1 MHCPRG
7 YMVACLPLALLLFF
21 GARGNLAG
29 QSAGDIL
36 DVALTGGRV
45 VDPASGLDATRN
57 VGVRAGKIVAV
68 TKHSLKARD
77 IVDVRGLVVAP
88 GFIDLHSHG
97 QDEDSYGFYARDGVT
112 TALELELG
120 TYPVAPWYQ
129 ARDGNARVN
138 FGVSVGHPGARRA
151 LVQADS
157 SREGA
162 SIVFDDGPWVRTAI
176 EPSRLGELETR
187 LQAGLCEGALG
198 VGMGIAYTRAASREE
213 VLRVFG
219 VAARG
224 QVPVFVHMRYGG
236 LLEPGGAVDAL
247 QEVLADAAATGAAL
261 HVVHI
266 TSMGLAQT
274 PLLLQMIDGARH
286 HGLEVTTEA
295 YPYSATQT
303 AIQSA
308 VYDSGWQARTG
319 ITFGDLLWPATG
331 ERLTEQTFNQYRKI
345 GGSVIAFIIPDS
357 VVSLAIRNPLVM
369 IASDAGAR
377 GSGHPRHAG
386 THARVLGHFVRKQ
399 GALSL
404 MEAVRKLSLMPAQR
418 LERAVPEMHQKG
430 RVRVGADGDLTVFDP
445 SSVVDRAT
453 YEDPDQYSTGILHVL
468 VNGTFVVRDGN
479 LVEGVAPGRPIRRPL
494 CTPQRSTRESP
505 K

>member
-1 MHCPRG
+1 MHCPGR
-7 YMVACLPLALLLFF
+7 YMVAGLPLTLLLSL
-21 GARGNLAG
+21 GALGNLAA

-36 DVALTGGRV
+36 DIALTGGRV

-57 VGVRAGKIVAV
+57 VGVRAGKIAAV
-68 TKHSLKARD
+68 TTRSLKARD
-77 IVDVRGLVVAP
+77 TVDVHGLVVAP

-129 ARDGNARVN
+129 AREGKARVN

-151 LVQADS
+151 VVQADS

-162 SIVFDDGPWVRTAI
+162 SIIFEDGPWVRTAI

-219 VAARG
+219 VAARSR
-224 QVPVFVHMRYGG
+224 VPVFVHMRYGG
-236 LLEPGGAVDAL
+236 LLEPGGSVDAL
-247 QEVLADAAATGAAL
+247 QELLADAAATGAAL

-266 TSMGLAQT
+266 TSMGLART

-286 HGLEVTTEA
+286 RGLDVTTEA
-295 YPYSATQT
+295 YPYTATLT

-308 VYDSGWQARTG
+308 VYDSGWQARMG

-331 ERLTEQTFNQYRKI
+331 ERLSERTFNKYRKL
-345 GGSVIAFIIPDS
+345 GGSVIAFMIPDS
-357 VVSLAIRNPLVM
+357 VVSLAIRHPLVM
-369 IASDAGAR
+369 IASDAGGRA
-377 GSGHPRHAG
+377 SGHPRLAG
-386 THARVLGHFVRKQ
+386 THARVLGHFVREQ

-404 MEAVRKLSLMPAQR
+404 MDAIRKLSLMPAQR
-418 LERAVPEMHQKG
+418 LERAVPEMRQKG
-430 RVRVGADGDLTVFDP
+430 RVRVGADADLTVFDP
-445 SSVVDRAT
+445 SLVADRAT
-453 YEDPDQYSTGILHVL
+453 YKDPTQYSTGIIHVL
-468 VNGTFVVRDGN
+468 VNGTFVVRDAN
-479 LVEGVAPGRPIRRPL
+479 LVKGVAPGRPVRRPL
-494 CTPQRSTRESP
+494 CTHHGSP
-505 K
+505 L